1 MTNKEKNIRK
11 KIIQSALDLEKKGLN
26 QCKAGNISVRWKTG
40 MLITPSG
47 MEYSKLKIS
56 DIVYVDKNFK
66 TDGKRKPSIETPF
79 HMGILK
85 NKKDV
90 NTIIHTHAPYGTA
103 LSINGKTIPCYH
115 YMIAFFG
122 GIDIK
127 CAKFALPGSY
137 ALAKEAVKALKNRK
151 VCLLSNHGII
161 VTGSNV
167 SEALHLTEE
176 LEVLCKQI
184 TIAKINGTPKLVSEN
199 NMNKVLKAIKTYG
212 KQ

>member
-11 KIIQSALDLEKKGLN
+11 QIIESALVLERKGLN
-26 QCKAGNISVRWKTG
+26 QCRAGNISVRWKSG

-47 MEYSKLKIS
+47 MEYHKLKVD

-66 TDGKRKPSIETPF
+66 AHDKRKPSIETPF

-85 NKKDV
+85 NKEDV
-90 NTIIHTHAPYGTA
+90 NAIVHTHAPYGAA
-103 LSINGKTIPCYH
+103 LSMLGKTIPCYH

-122 GIDIK
+122 GDNIK
-127 CAKFALPGSY
+127 CAKFELPGSY
-137 ALAKEAVKALKNRK
+137 ALAKEAVKVLKNRK
-151 VCLLSNHGII
+151 ACLLANHGII
-161 VTGSNV
+161 VTGINLSQ
-167 SEALHLTEE
+167 ALHLAEE

-184 TIAKINGTPKLVSEN
+184 TIAKVNGTPKLVSQN
-199 NMNKVLKAIKTYG
+199 NMKKVLEAIKTYG

>member
-11 KIIQSALDLEKKGLN
+11 KIIESALELEKKGLN
-26 QCKAGNISVRWKTG
+26 QCKAGNISVRWRNG

-47 MEYSKLKIS
+47 MEYNKLKVS

-66 TDGKRKPSIETPF
+66 VHGKRKPSIETPF

-85 NKKDV
+85 NKDDV
-90 NTIIHTHAPYGTA
+90 NTIVHTHAPYGSA
-103 LSINGKTIPCYH
+103 LSIIGKTIPCYH

-122 GIDIK
+122 GTNIK
-127 CAKFALPGSY
+127 CAKFELPGSY

-151 VCLLSNHGII
+151 ACLLANHGII
-161 VTGSNV
+161 VTGTNIN
-167 SEALHLTEE
+167 EALHLTEE

-184 TIAKINGTPKLVSEN
+184 TIAKINGTPKLVSKN
-199 NMNKVLKAIKTYG
+199 NMKKVLEAIKSYG